1 MADPIDELEKLINRV
16 VATTNEADAMPA
28 IYKAIDE
35 WRNQWGG
42 NRAYIAKH
50 SHTRRQAKIAQ
61 LAENGLKP
69 EEIAKQVGA
78 SPRQI
83 RRVTSKK
90 SSYL

>member
-1 MADPIDELEKLINRV
+1 MADPIDELEKLINKA
-16 VATTNEADAMPA
+16 VAEANESDAIIA
-28 IYKAIDE
+28 IHKAIDT

-50 SHTRRQAKIAQ
+50 SHGRRQAKIAQ
-61 LAENGLKP
+61 LAEKGLKP

-78 SPRQI
+78 SSRQI